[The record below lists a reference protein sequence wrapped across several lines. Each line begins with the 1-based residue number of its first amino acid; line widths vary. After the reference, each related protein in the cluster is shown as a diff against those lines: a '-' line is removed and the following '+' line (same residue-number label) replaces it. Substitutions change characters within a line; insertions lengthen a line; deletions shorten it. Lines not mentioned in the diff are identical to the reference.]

1 MNMKMV
7 EKFNKMAESLQPQIN
22 SAFADRPMNTAK
34 RRSQASQANLKGHQL
49 KRAQLAMLALAQAW
63 ESGEVPPELEKVTS
77 KAEILRIT
85 KHVTDYH
92 FDGYHQMS
100 YETDKLA
107 YPDDPAAI
115 ALRSLT
121 AKVKDD
127 SQGVDPEAHKQK
139 LWLSRVIHSKS
150 IPGFFPTPQPAV
162 DFMLVK
168 AGLVL
173 ADVKNGEVDPTSVKP
188 IRKDTS
194 TLFFEPSCGSG
205 AIFRR
210 VVELFPEWDSTGIE
224 LNHDLVNY
232 CNKTGLGDV
241 TQADFLE
248 TNPEKHPSYD
258 VILMNPPFEGGLDV
272 KHVLHALKFL
282 APEGTIAA
290 IMGAGVIFNSRSPYT
305 QFRSLVEE
313 LGGEFHPMPA
323 NSFKES
329 GTSVSSVLVTIKR
342 YYP

>member
-1 MNMKMV
+1 MNQKMS
-7 EKFNKMAESLQPQIN
+7 EKFRNMALSLQPSIDK
-22 SAFADRPMNTAK
+22 AFADRPMNTAK
-34 RRSQASQANLKGHQL
+34 RRSQASLSHLKGHQM
-49 KRAQLAMLALAQAW
+49 KRAKRAMLALAEAW
-63 ESGEVPPELEKVTS
+63 ESGEVPTELEKVTT
-77 KAEILRIT
+77 KAEVLRIT
-85 KHVTDYH
+85 EHTTDYH
-92 FDGYHQMS
+92 SDGYYQIH
-100 YETDKLA
+100 YETDDLA
-107 YPDDPAAI
+107 YPTDPAAL

-121 AKVKDD
+121 AKVKVDG
-127 SQGVDPEAHKQK
+127 QGADKEEQKQK
-139 LWLSRVIHSKS
+139 LWLNQVLHSKS

-173 ADVKNGEVDPTSVKP
+173 ADVKGGEVDPTTVKP

-290 IMGAGVIFNSRSPYT
+290 IMGAGVMFNSRSPYT